1 MVRAYSLHRLT
12 EQKEKDMTKQ
22 VIIAEKVE
30 NRIDGDD
37 RPFTRRII
45 VVADPKR
52 PGLLKT
58 TEVST
63 DEFNRDGTPCS
74 WSHLY
79 GKKNQEKIREIVRS
93 ING

>member
-1 MVRAYSLHRLT
+1 MAYSLHRLT

-22 VIIAEKVE
+22 VIIAEKE
-30 NRIDGDD
+30 IIKYDGDG

>member
-1 MVRAYSLHRLT
+1 M
-12 EQKEKDMTKQ
+12 KKQ
-22 VIIAEKVE
+22 VIIAEKE
-30 NRIDGDD
+30 IKDIDGEG
-37 RPFTRRII
+37 RPLTYRLI

-63 DEFNRDGTPCS
+63 TEFNRDGTPCS

-79 GKKNQEKIREIVRS
+79 GKKNQQKIREIVDS